1 MIDLSTAT
9 WRKSSRSNAQGH
21 CVEVADAT
29 WRKSSRSNDQGDCV
43 EVADATWRKSSR
55 SNDQGDC
62 VEVADELGGV
72 VGVRDSKDPAGPVLV
87 ISPASWAAFITAT
100 KGGTLTV

>member
-1 MIDLSTAT
+1 M
-9 WRKSSRSNAQGH
+9 
-21 CVEVADAT
+21 ADAT

>member
-9 WRKSSRSNAQGH
+9 WRKSSRSNDQGQ
-21 CVEVADAT
+21 CVEFADAT

-43 EVADATWRKSSR
+43 EVAD
-55 SNDQGDC
+55 G
-62 VEVADELGGV
+62 LGGV

-87 ISPASWAAFITAT
+87 ISPANWSAFITAT
-100 KGGTLTV
+100 KASTRTP